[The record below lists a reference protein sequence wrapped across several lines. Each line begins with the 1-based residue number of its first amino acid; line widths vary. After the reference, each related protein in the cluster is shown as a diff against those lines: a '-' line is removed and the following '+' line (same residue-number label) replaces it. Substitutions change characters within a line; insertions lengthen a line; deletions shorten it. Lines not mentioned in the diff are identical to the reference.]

1 MVNFFEQMWFAP
13 KWHHWIVIILLLPVS
28 LIWGITAY
36 IRHFLITPKDLDIQI
51 ISIGNLIV
59 GGTGKTPFLISL
71 AKEINAKNIFIVSRG
86 YGRKSRGLIEVSKNG
101 NMVTTVENSGDEAM
115 LIANSLPNTSIIVS
129 ENRINGINKAK
140 KLGADVILL
149 DDGHNQFGIKKLDI
163 ILEPNSIKNYFP
175 MPSGPFREFWFM
187 NKRADLILKDEVDF
201 KREVS
206 FENLTNKM
214 LLVTAI
220 ANPSRLDEYLPNGV
234 VERYYMLDHSYFDEA
249 KIAIEMKRCGANSI
263 LVTEK
268 DFVKMN
274 TFKLPISKIKLKLE
288 INSDIVSTVN
298 RYIERCK

>member
-13 KWHHWIVIILLLPVS
+13 KWYHWIVIVLLLPIS
-28 LIWGITAY
+28 LLLGIIAY
-36 IRHFLITPKDLDIQI
+36 LRHFLITPKDLKIQI

-59 GGTGKTPFLISL
+59 GGAGKTPFLISL
-71 AKEINAKNIFIVSRG
+71 AKEINAKNIFIISRG
-86 YGRKSRGLIEVSKNG
+86 YGRQSTGLIEVSKNG
-101 NMVTTVENSGDEAM
+101 DIATTVENSGDEAM
-115 LIANSLPNTSIIVS
+115 LIANSLQNASVIVS

-140 KLGADVILL
+140 ELGADVILL

-187 NKRADLILKDEVDF
+187 KYKSDLILREDIDF
-201 KREVS
+201 KRKVS
-206 FENLTNKM
+206 FENLTKKM

-220 ANPSRLDEYLPNGV
+220 ANPNRLDEYLPSGV
-234 VERYYMLDHSYFDEA
+234 VEKYYMLDHSYFDEA
-249 KIAIEMKRCGANSI
+249 KIASKMSQCMVNSI

-288 INSDIVSTVN
+288 INIDVISVVN
-298 RYIERCK
+298 RYIERFK